1 MQLQGFFYFS
11 NMQLTKLNEDSSW
24 MFHFDGL
31 KVLVDPWFSASQVDF
46 HPLFSRQFHKGPQPK
61 IETIPQPDYIFISH
75 PFTDH
80 CNKET
85 LLQFDKDIPVIGLPG
100 ILKKIKKWGH
110 FQRLLALNEAPFEI
124 QLLPTKKA
132 LVHKAYLI
140 ESSQS
145 KIVYAPH
152 GALLKKNIDL
162 QVAAVISTTLQYQL
176 PFFLG
181 GTINLGYKRA
191 ELLKNQLK
199 AAFLIDTHSED
210 KRGEGLVSLF
220 ARRKFYTEKAVI
232 KLKIGEVFDLSSNAI
247 KV

>member
-1 MQLQGFFYFS
+1 
-11 NMQLTKLNEDSSW
+11 MQLTKLNEDSSW

-31 KVLVDPWFSASQVDF
+31 QVLIDPWFSASQVDF

-110 FQRLLALNEAPFEI
+110 FQRLLALDEAPFVI

-152 GALLKKNIDL
+152 GALLKKNVEL
-162 QVAAVISTTLQYQL
+162 QVDALITTTLFYNL

-181 GTINLGYKRA
+181 GTINLGYSRA
-191 ELLKNQLK
+191 LQLK
-199 AAFLIDTHSED
+199 EQLGAKVLIDTHSED
-210 KRGEGLVSLF
+210 KTGEGLVALF
-220 ARRKFYTEKAVI
+220 AKRKFSQDANIKNLTTSEVI
-232 KLKIGEVFDLSSNAI
+232 QL
-247 KV
+247 

>member
-1 MQLQGFFYFS
+1 
-11 NMQLTKLNEDSSW
+11 MQLTKLNEDSSW
-24 MFHFDGL
+24 MFHFDGFQ
-31 KVLVDPWFSASQVDF
+31 VLVDPWFSASQVDF
-46 HPLFSRQFHKGPQPK
+46 HPLFSRQFHSSPQPK
-61 IETIPQPDYIFISH
+61 METLSRPDYIFISH

-85 LLQFDKDIPVIGLPG
+85 LLQFDKNIPVIGLPS
-100 ILKKIKKWGH
+100 ILRKIKKWGH
-110 FQRLLALNEAPFEI
+110 FQRLLELNEAPFVI

-152 GALLKKNIDL
+152 GAVLKKNVNL

-199 AAFLIDTHSED
+199 AALLIDTHSED

-220 ARRKFYTEKAVI
+220 ARRKFYTEQAVI

>member
-1 MQLQGFFYFS
+1 
-11 NMQLTKLNEDSSW
+11 MQLTKLNEDSSW

-31 KVLVDPWFSASQVDF
+31 KVLVDPWFSASQVDL
-46 HPLFSRQFHKGPQPK
+46 HPLFSRQFHSRPQP
-61 IETIPQPDYIFISH
+61 EMEALPRPDYIFISH

-85 LLQFDKDIPVIGLPG
+85 LLQFDKNIPVIGLPS

-110 FQRLLALNEAPFEI
+110 FQSLLALNEAPFVLE
-124 QLLPTKKA
+124 LLPTEKA

-199 AAFLIDTHSED
+199 AALLIDTHSED

-220 ARRKFYTEKAVI
+220 ARRKFYTEQAVI